1 VIDVQGLRAENAALR
16 KQLAELVATTRT
28 RSALEQQNVEQRRQP
43 PELMATN
50 ARLSEQ
56 IAKLNDRVGELLA
69 IAQRKQR
76 KPSAPKPSAPPPI
89 VPQDAQRAFDAR
101 PKPPPKTAKQTVSKT
116 RPPPTGRKPLP
127 SHLEA
132 EEHALRP
139 DSCEHCGSHAL
150 DAADEVIEEK
160 LHVVKEHQ
168 RRRVVRRTTC
178 RCRECGVRT
187 TPRSLPAPYERSKVT
202 SAWLA
207 WLVYSKFVLLTPLD
221 RIRRDLAQRGIALAM
236 GTLVS
241 LIERAADLLAPVDGL
256 HWRQLLAGSWMATDG
271 TGLKV
276 LVPGLPKAHNGYLE
290 LYRNRELAV
299 FQYSPDK
306 NGDRVAA
313 MLRAF
318 RGKLTADAESRF
330 NAVFERDDVLE
341 TGCNAHGRRK
351 FRDAEDSQPVLAV
364 EGGSYLGAIYAHE
377 DKAQAANLTGD
388 ALREHRQ
395 WHIAPLVADF
405 KKWMAA
411 VAPTLL
417 PSEPLAAAIR
427 YYANHGEALFRFVAD
442 PEVPIDNSPTER
454 EFQNVA
460 KLRLNMLFA
469 GSAEGAHR
477 ACVLL
482 GIVATCRAI
491 GVPAQAYLAWA
502 FDRLGTHRDLFGLS
516 LEEMTPAAFKNTLG

>member
-1 VIDVQGLRAENAALR
+1 VVDVQGLQRENAELR
-16 KQLAELVATTRT
+16 AQVAELLAT
-28 RSALEQQNVEQRRQP
+28 
-43 PELMATN
+43 
-50 ARLSEQ
+50 
-56 IAKLNDRVGELLA
+56 IAQLNDRVGELLA

-76 KPSAPKPSAPPPI
+76 KPAASTPPAPPPD
-89 VPQDAQRAFDAR
+89 VPEDAQRAFEAR
-101 PKPPPKTAKQTVSKT
+101 PKPPAKPAEEERTKK
-116 RPPPTGRKPLP
+116 RPSPTGRKPLP

-139 DSCEHCGSHAL
+139 EQCEHCGSHAL
-150 DAADEVIEEK
+150 DAADEVVEEK

-178 RCRECGVRT
+178 RCRDCGGRT

-221 RIRRDLAQRGIALAM
+221 RLRRDLAARGIHLAM

-241 LIERAADLLAPVDGL
+241 LIERAADLLAPIDGL
-256 HWRQLLAGSWMATDG
+256 HWRRLLASTWMATDG

-276 LVPGLPKAHNGYLE
+276 LVSGLPKAHNGYLE

-313 MLRAF
+313 MLQPF

-330 NAVFERDDVLE
+330 NAVYASGNVIE

-351 FRDAEDSQPVLAV
+351 FRDAEETQPQLAA
-364 EGGSYLGAIYAHE
+364 EGGAYLGAIYAQE
-377 DKAQAANLTGD
+377 EKAQAAGLTGD
-388 ALREHRQ
+388 ALLARRRG
-395 WHIAPLVADF
+395 HIAPLVAEF
-405 KKWMAA
+405 RKWMAA
-411 VAPTLL
+411 VEPTLL

-427 YYANHGEALFRFVAD
+427 YYGNHGEALFRFVDDA
-442 PEVPIDNSPTER
+442 EVPIDNSPTER

-469 GSAEGAHR
+469 GSTEGAHR

-482 GIVATCRAI
+482 GIAATCRAI

-502 FDRLGTHRDLFGLS
+502 FDRLGTHRDVFGLV
-516 LEEMTPAAFKNTLG
+516 LEDMTPAAFKKIPA